1 MSGRARVSKR
11 LYHLDSRLAIV
22 VVMIYLGGRW
32 RVVSQLWLV
41 RADVPG

>member
-1 MSGRARVSKR
+1 MNGRASVSMR

-32 RVVSQLWLV
+32 IVVLQLWLA
-41 RADVPG
+41 RADVPA